1 MPDSSNAPEWVKE
14 TLDAYVQTG
23 RPTGDFLL
31 ACLSNDFM
39 DAIGRADHV
48 SLAHIGD
55 IANYIYNKIPGNS
68 WGSREIVRKW
78 VQSGGTV
85 GLYIA
90 KGETKC

>member
-1 MPDSSNAPEWVKE
+1 MSDSNNAPEWVKE

-23 RPTGDFLL
+23 RPTGGFLA

-39 DAIGRADHV
+39 VAIGRADEN

-68 WGSREIVRKW
+68 WGSREIVRNWIKHEG
-78 VQSGGTV
+78 QRAFYG
-85 GLYIA
+85 
-90 KGETKC
+90 KEETK